1 MDAKKLRDR
10 IIENELNM
18 VMVARRIGISEIS
31 LRRKLNGSE
40 KFTIREAKRLKVVLG
55 LTNLEALEIFL

>member
-1 MDAKKLRDR
+1 MNAKKLKDR

-40 KFTIREAKRLKVVLG
+40 KFTIREAKRLKGILG